1 LHHEEDPEEA
11 AVASRDLTR
20 TAILGFAMLASATIA
35 YYSLSYMTTYASQSL
50 HMRTDVSFAA
60 TIFFGLSNV
69 IFAPLGGYLSDRVGR
84 RPVMVGSRIV
94 FAIVGIPAFM
104 LLVHN
109 RDTTTLLA
117 VAFVLGALSQLA
129 SPQIASL
136 AEALPKHLRSAGL
149 SIVYALAITIFGA
162 TTQPVITGLLH
173 TTGDLLTPAYYLTL
187 GNIIGIVSM
196 GLMRETAPVARR
208 RSHT

>member
-1 LHHEEDPEEA
+1 
-11 AVASRDLTR
+11 
-20 TAILGFAMLASATIA
+20 
-35 YYSLSYMTTYASQSL
+35 
-50 HMRTDVSFAA
+50 
-60 TIFFGLSNV
+60 
-69 IFAPLGGYLSDRVGR
+69 
-84 RPVMVGSRIV
+84 MVGSRIV